1 MTEERIPKERLNQIA
16 RRKLLALGIQN
27 RPANDGQSLEGEI
40 AILPPAKLVN
50 PCNQQDIAKIQFIV
64 EGHDCLRMISP
75 PALSRMTPVQFYD
88 FDNLAALIEQLQV
101 VLNRRAAAVQILGKQ
116 VQQYGLQASLDA
128 DQMAVIASIE
138 LDIMSSV
145 ILEGDERGLFAARVE
160 PRSSNIPSVAL
171 GNVPIDL
178 AEFPDKVDL
187 EIHLSH
193 LIEDAQKNQAAK
205 TVRLPL
211 ASHKAPSAGDSS
223 EGSLQGISIEQLTK
237 AFGPGAVISTG
248 LTVSKDL
255 QVGDQ
260 QIRFTARHQQGN
272 TFSGRMNSSGGTSWK
287 DDFDLDS
294 FPGVED
300 FVAGKMGTPKVSAVT
315 EPAAVPGQTGT
326 EEELVFGYQL
336 PVPGEVWVM
345 NLLVEDESDTEIRYV
360 GIDIDG
366 QPYGAPRVLSKEI
379 FLKTFAKVCSGSY
392 RMLVSVTGVELGKV
406 SYERLDS
413 DRNQIPKQITC
424 RLAPFVAN
432 FVPESAAY

>member
-16 RRKLLALGIQN
+16 RRKLLALGIQTQ
-27 RPANDGQSLEGEI
+27 PANDGHSLEGEI
-40 AILPPAKLVN
+40 VIGPPAKLVN
-50 PCNQQDIAKIQFIV
+50 PCNQQAITNIQFMV
-64 EGHDCLRMISP
+64 EGHDCIRMISP
-75 PALSRMTPVQFYD
+75 PAMSRLMPFQFYD
-88 FDNLAALIEQLQV
+88 FDSQSALIEQLQV
-101 VLNRRAAAVQILGKQ
+101 VINRRAAAVQILGKQ

-128 DQMAVIASIE
+128 DQMAVVARIE

-145 ILEGDERGLFAARVE
+145 VLEGDERGLFAVRVE
-160 PRSSNIPSVAL
+160 PRSSNIPSIAL
-171 GNVPIDL
+171 GNIPIDL
-178 AEFPDKVDL
+178 GEFPEKVEL

-193 LIEDAQKNQAAK
+193 MIEEAQKNQAAE
-205 TVRLPL
+205 TVRLSL
-211 ASHKAPSAGDSS
+211 ASNSPPSADASA
-223 EGSLQGISIEQLTK
+223 EGALQGISLEQLTR
-237 AFGPGAVISTG
+237 AFGPEAVISTG
-248 LTVSKDL
+248 VTVSKDL
-255 QVGDQ
+255 QVGEQ

-272 TFSGRMNSSGGTSWK
+272 TFSGRMTSSGGTSWK

-300 FVAGKMGTPKVSAVT
+300 FVAGKMGTPQVTVVT

-326 EEELVFGYQL
+326 AEEMVLGYQL

-366 QPYGAPRVLSKEI
+366 QPYGAPRVLSKEV
-379 FLKTFAKVCSGSY
+379 FQKTFAKVCSGSY

-413 DRNQIPKQITC
+413 DRNQIPKPITC
-424 RLAPFVAN
+424 RLAPFVSN